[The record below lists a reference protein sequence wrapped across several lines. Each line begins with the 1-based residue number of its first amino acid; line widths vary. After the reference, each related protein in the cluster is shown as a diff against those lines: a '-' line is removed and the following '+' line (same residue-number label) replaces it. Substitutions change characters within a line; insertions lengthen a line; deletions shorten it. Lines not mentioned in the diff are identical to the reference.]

1 MVKLSKL
8 PLQALIYSVIL
19 FSGFLTLSNSGG
31 RAAATGLGNTGA
43 PGDQYMG
50 QNPIYCNNCHGG
62 NAYIPQANIA
72 VLDSATNLPVSSY
85 IPNTT
90 YKIVT
95 TVSSTLGTPNRYGF
109 QLCATKG
116 TTTSGINTWHNPSAN
131 ARITTTNG
139 KTYVEHNL
147 NSTSGVFNVYW
158 KSPVSGTGKVN
169 FYSCGVASNGNGND
183 NGDGAKNTSLSLA
196 ESTTGAS
203 EELKSFDKIIIKNT
217 IVKDGINID
226 IKDLDVEHYNIYFV
240 SIDGRSIFKSPI
252 KNFISL
258 NQLSEGVVFYYIL
271 DNTNKIVDKGKLL
284 KLE

>member
-1 MVKLSKL
+1 
-8 PLQALIYSVIL
+8 LQAWIYIALI

-31 RAAATGLGNTGA
+31 RVASTGLGNTGA
-43 PGDQYMG
+43 PGDQFMG

-62 NAYIPQANIA
+62 NAYIPQCNIA

-95 TVSSTLGTPNRYGF
+95 TVSPTLGTPIRYGF

-116 TTTSGINTWHNPSAN
+116 TTTTGINTWHSPSAN
-131 ARITTTNG
+131 AKITPTNG

-147 NSTSGVFNVYW
+147 NSNTGVFNVYW

-169 FYSCGVASNGNGND
+169 FYSCGVAANGNGND

-217 IVKDGINID
+217 IVKDGINIE

-240 SIDGRSIFKSPI
+240 SIDGRSILKSPI
-252 KNFISL
+252 KNFIPL
-258 NQLSEGVVFYYIL
+258 NQIAKGVIFYYIL
-271 DNTNKIVDKGKLL
+271 DNTNKIVDRGKLL
-284 KLE
+284 KIE

>member
-8 PLQALIYSVIL
+8 HLQAWIYIALI

-31 RAAATGLGNTGA
+31 RVASTGLGNTGA
-43 PGDQYMG
+43 PGDQFMG

-62 NAYIPQANIA
+62 NAYIPQCNIA

-95 TVSSTLGTPNRYGF
+95 TVSPTLGTPIRYGF

-116 TTTSGINTWHNPSAN
+116 TTTTGINTWHSPSAN
-131 ARITTTNG
+131 AKITPTNG

-147 NSTSGVFNVYW
+147 NSNTGVFNVYW

-169 FYSCGVASNGNGND
+169 FYSCGVAANGNGND

-240 SIDGRSIFKSPI
+240 SIDGRSILKSPI
-252 KNFISL
+252 KNFIPL
-258 NQLSEGVVFYYIL
+258 NQIAKGVIFYYIL
-271 DNTNKIVDKGKLL
+271 DNTNKIVDRGKLL
-284 KLE
+284 KIE